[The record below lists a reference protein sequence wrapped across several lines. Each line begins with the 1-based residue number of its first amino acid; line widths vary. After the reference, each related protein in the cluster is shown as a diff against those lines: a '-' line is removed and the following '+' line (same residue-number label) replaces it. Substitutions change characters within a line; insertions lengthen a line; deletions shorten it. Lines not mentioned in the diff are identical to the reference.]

1 MSLKSRLDTLEKAL
15 SVQIPRIK
23 LSWPPL
29 DGLYET
35 EDGQRLP
42 WDEYCEWCV
51 ANGYPRPIRLT
62 WPEHQN
68 E

>member
-1 MSLKSRLDTLEKAL
+1 MSLKSRLNRLEQAL
-15 SVQIPRIK
+15 AVDVPRIN

-42 WDEYCEWCV
+42 WEEYVRWCL
-51 ANGYPRPIRLT
+51 ANGHPRPIQLQ
-62 WPEHQN
+62 WPEAEN
-68 E
+68 D